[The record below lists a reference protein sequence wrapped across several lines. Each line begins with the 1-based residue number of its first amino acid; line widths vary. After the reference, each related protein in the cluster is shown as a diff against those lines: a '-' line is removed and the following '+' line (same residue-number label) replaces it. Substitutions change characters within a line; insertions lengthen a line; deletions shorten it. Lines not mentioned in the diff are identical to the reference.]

1 MIKRGDIWL
10 ADFGAVAVGSEQSGV
25 RPVVIV
31 QNDKGNEYAP
41 TTLVC
46 PLTSRHKKPLPTHVL
61 IGTENGIAFLSV
73 CICEQSR
80 VVDKTRLL
88 KYIGKIKSPDTMAAI
103 NKRVAIAFGLV

>member
-10 ADFGAVAVGSEQSGV
+10 ADFGSSTIGSEQSGV

-31 QNDKGNEYAP
+31 QNDKGNAHAP

-46 PLTSRHKKPLPTHVL
+46 PLTSRNKKDLPTHVR
-61 IGTENGIAFLSV
+61 IGTENGIAYPSV

-80 VVDKTRLL
+80 VIDKSRLL
-88 KYIGKIKSPDTMAAI
+88 KYVRKIKNPSTMSAI
-103 NKRVAIAFGLV
+103 NRKVAIAFGLV